1 MHSGVS
7 VVTALVVTV
16 VLFSLGYARAVWVR
30 ARRDYRTT
38 KAAVKPLRKSMW
50 SAIWRALRIALGA
63 AFIYAVIVTWF
74 ARDVS
79 DNKNTPL
86 IPVRVVPAIQPTP
99 TPTCSA
105 GWLRC

>member
-30 ARRDYRTT
+30 AKRDYRNT
-38 KAAVKPLRKSMW
+38 KAAVKPLRKALW
-50 SAIWRALRIALGA
+50 SAIWRALRIAVGA
-63 AFIYAVIVTWF
+63 AIVYAIIVTWF
-74 ARDVS
+74 TRDLS

-86 IPVRVVPAIQPTP
+86 IPVRIVPTIHPTP
-99 TPTCSA
+99 SSTCSN